1 MLATFKKSSGPSIAQ
16 SAIVRP
22 SYRRD
27 RKAVLAK
34 TFFQSALGAAMAAG
48 VLYTGQAQALELTIG
63 GTKWLITTFTGTYN
77 DNASKFNLSVN
88 GGVMP
93 WWGNTTLANAFATAV
108 NTQLGSPNPVA
119 GLGGTGGP
127 GSPYFAWITNAGN
140 VFPNSVGLNFWIPAG
155 GTSSG
160 GGPVPGLKT
169 INVSMATSYVWA
181 QATPA
186 VPGPLPL
193 LGAFA
198 AFSTSRQL
206 RKRIKSSKE
215 IGSSTATV

>member
-1 MLATFKKSSGPSIAQ
+1 
-16 SAIVRP
+16 
-22 SYRRD
+22 
-27 RKAVLAK
+27 
-34 TFFQSALGAAMAAG
+34 
-48 VLYTGQAQALELTIG
+48 
-63 GTKWLITTFTGTYN
+63 
-77 DNASKFNLSVN
+77 
-88 GGVMP
+88 MP
-93 WWGNTTLANAFATAV
+93 WWGSTSVANAFATAV

-119 GLGGTGGP
+119 GLAGTGGP
-127 GSPYFAWITNAGN
+127 GSPYFAWITGSLG
-140 VFPNSVGLNFWIPAG
+140 PNSVGLNFWIPAG

-169 INVSMATSYVWA
+169 INVAKDISYVWA

-215 IGSSTATV
+215 IGSSTTTV